1 MTPSRG
7 KIHVPVV
14 VLAILL
20 LQACTPTRP
29 PIDEIDQ
36 ASRALG
42 DARSA
47 EAPVLA
53 AEEYRAAVGHFDQ
66 AQAAESTHDYAAAA
80 QFARESMAD
89 SELARA
95 LSRRGKLREAVQ
107 ALRQENATLARDLDD
122 HPARETQP

>member
-1 MTPSRG
+1 MTPRRG

-14 VLAILL
+14 VLTIAL

-29 PIDEIDQ
+29 PVDEIDQ

-53 AEEYRAAVGHFDQ
+53 AEEYRAAGVHFDQ
-66 AQAAESTHDYAAAA
+66 AQAAESTHDYDAAA

-95 LSRRGKLREAVQ
+95 KSRRG
-107 ALRQENATLARDLDD
+107 ALRTAVETLRQDNATLARDMDE
-122 HPARETQP
+122 HPAPEAQP